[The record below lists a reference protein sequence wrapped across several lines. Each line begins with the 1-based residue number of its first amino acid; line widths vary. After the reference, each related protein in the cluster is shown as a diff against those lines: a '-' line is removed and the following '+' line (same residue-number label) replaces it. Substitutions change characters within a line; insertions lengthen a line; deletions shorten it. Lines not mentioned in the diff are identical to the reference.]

1 MRAVTD
7 GLLIIGA
14 SQAGVSLA
22 TSLRALGYQDPI
34 TLLGDEN
41 HRPYQRPALSK
52 EWLQGEIT
60 NESLMFRS
68 QQYWAEHRINVVK
81 NERIIRIAERGDG
94 SGVAHSMSGAEF
106 PFDRLALAVGAR
118 PRRLLLQGV
127 DLPGVLYLRNAD
139 DALELKARVPGVRE
153 VVVIGGGFIGIEA
166 AASLNTMGRR
176 VTLLEAAPR
185 LVPRAVGE
193 QTATYLAEHH
203 RAAGIDIVLGATVRR
218 VLPSGDRVGGVEL
231 ADGRVIPAD
240 LVLVGVGVIPNTEL
254 AESIGLVCDN
264 GVRVDETA
272 IASDGVTV
280 AVGDCA
286 NLPNPLRGAPEGDRV
301 RFESVNN
308 AIEQAKVAAYAITGR
323 HGEYAGVPWFWSNQ
337 AKIKLQI
344 AGLSS
349 GHDRTLVRA
358 NRELGKFSVLYY
370 RGDQILAADCI
381 NNPLDFMAVRTALAQ
396 GAVIPYEA
404 AADPSVQLKSVTV
417 TPVPLVA
424 AD

>member
-1 MRAVTD
+1 MAD
-7 GLLIIGA
+7 GLLIIGS

-22 TSLRALGYQDPI
+22 TSLRALGYEEPV

-60 NESLMFRS
+60 NEKLMFRT
-68 QQYWAEHRINVVK
+68 QEYWAEHRIDVVK
-81 NERIIRIAERGDG
+81 NERIIRIDKNDDG
-94 SGVAHSMSGAEF
+94 SGVAHSMSGADF
-106 PFDRLALAVGAR
+106 AFDRLALAVGAR
-118 PRRLLLQGV
+118 ARRLLLDGV
-127 DLPGVLYLRNAD
+127 GLPGVLYLRNAD

-153 VVVIGGGFIGIEA
+153 AVVIGGGFIGLEA
-166 AASLNTMGRR
+166 AASLARMGRS
-176 VTLLEAAPR
+176 VTLIEAAPR

-193 QTATYLAEHH
+193 ETSAYLLDHH
-203 RAAGIDIVLGATVRR
+203 RAAGLDILLGASVRR
-218 VLPSGDRVGGVEL
+218 IVPRGDRVGGVEL
-231 ADGRVIPAD
+231 ADGRVISAD

-264 GVRVDETA
+264 GIRVDESA
-272 IASDGVTV
+272 LACDKVTV

-286 NLPNPLRGAPEGDRV
+286 NLPNPVPGAPEGDRV

-323 HGEYAGVPWFWSNQ
+323 REEYAGIPWFWSNQ
-337 AKIKLQI
+337 GTIKLQI
-344 AGLSS
+344 AGLST

-358 NRELGKFSVLYY
+358 APERGKHSVLYY
-370 RGDQILAADCI
+370 RGERILAADCV
-381 NNPLDFMAVRTALAQ
+381 NSPLDFMAVRSALSKGQ
-396 GAVIPYEA
+396 SIPYDA
-404 AADPSVQLKSVTV
+404 AGDPSVQLTSVTV
-417 TPVPLVA
+417 DPAALVA

>member
-1 MRAVTD
+1 MAD
-7 GLLIIGA
+7 GLLIIGS

-22 TSLRALGYQDPI
+22 TSLRALGHDEPI

-60 NESLMFRS
+60 NEKLMFRT
-68 QQYWAEHRINVVK
+68 QEYWTEHRIDVVK
-81 NERIIRIAERGDG
+81 NERIIRIDKNDDG
-94 SGVAHSMSGAEF
+94 SGVAHSMSGAGF

-118 PRRLLLQGV
+118 ARRLLLDGV

-153 VVVIGGGFIGIEA
+153 AVVIGGGFIGLEA
-166 AASLNTMGRR
+166 AASLARMGRS
-176 VTLLEAAPR
+176 VTLIETAPR

-193 QTATYLAEHH
+193 QTSAHLLAHH
-203 RAAGIDIVLGATVRR
+203 RAAGLDILLGASVRR
-218 VLPSGDRVGGVEL
+218 IVPRGDRVGGVEL
-231 ADGRVIPAD
+231 ADGRVISAD

-264 GVRVDETA
+264 GIRVDESA
-272 IASDGVTV
+272 LASDGVTV

-286 NLPNPLRGAPEGDRV
+286 NLPNPVPGAPEGDRV

-323 HGEYAGVPWFWSNQ
+323 REEYAGIPWFWSNQ
-337 AKIKLQI
+337 GTIKLQI
-344 AGLSS
+344 AGLST

-358 NRELGKFSVLYY
+358 DPERGKHSVLYY
-370 RGDQILAADCI
+370 RGDRVLAADCV
-381 NNPLDFMAVRTALAQ
+381 NSPLDFMAVRSALSKGQ
-396 GAVIPYEA
+396 SIPYDA
-404 AADPSVQLKSVTV
+404 AGDPSVQLKSVTV
-417 TPVPLVA
+417 DPAALVA

>member
-1 MRAVTD
+1 MAD
-7 GLLIIGA
+7 GLLIIGS

-22 TSLRALGYQDPI
+22 TSLRALGHDEPI

-60 NESLMFRS
+60 NEKLMFRT
-68 QQYWAEHRINVVK
+68 QEYWAEHRIDVVK
-81 NERIIRIAERGDG
+81 NERIIRIDKNDDG
-94 SGVAHSMSGAEF
+94 SGVAHSMSGADF

-118 PRRLLLQGV
+118 ARRLLLDGV

-153 VVVIGGGFIGIEA
+153 AVVIGGGFIGLEA
-166 AASLNTMGRR
+166 AASLARMGRS
-176 VTLLEAAPR
+176 VTLIEAAPR

-193 QTATYLAEHH
+193 QTSAHLLAHH
-203 RAAGIDIVLGATVRR
+203 RAAGLDILLGASVRR
-218 VLPSGDRVGGVEL
+218 IVPRGDRVGGVEL
-231 ADGRVIPAD
+231 ADGRVISAD

-264 GVRVDETA
+264 GIRVDESA
-272 IASDGVTV
+272 LASDGVTV

-286 NLPNPLRGAPEGDRV
+286 NLPNPVPGAPEGDRV

-323 HGEYAGVPWFWSNQ
+323 REEYAGIPWFWSNQ
-337 AKIKLQI
+337 GTIKLQI
-344 AGLSS
+344 AGLST

-358 NRELGKFSVLYY
+358 DPERGKHSVLYY
-370 RGDQILAADCI
+370 RGDRILAADCV
-381 NNPLDFMAVRTALAQ
+381 NSPLDFMAVRSALSKGQ
-396 GAVIPYEA
+396 FIPYDA
-404 AADPSVQLKSVTV
+404 AGDPSVQLKSVTV
-417 TPVPLVA
+417 DPAALVA